1 MHTVVQSASRRG
13 GSHLLKRRDRR
24 AGAAL
29 LEPSA
34 DVGKQLELL
43 DGGVGLAHALV
54 AQPKLLAA
62 AARRRRRRELQVVR
76 AGQRHCGSEERWV
89 APAH

>member
-1 MHTVVQSASRRG
+1 MHSGPKCVAQRR
-13 GSHLLKRRDRR
+13 GSHLLRRRDHH
-24 AGAAL
+24 AGTL
-29 LEPSA
+29 LETVA

-62 AARRRRRRELQVVR
+62 AARRRRELQVVR